1 MNTLDPSWTHIKNDK
16 MTIPSVWYETT
27 IAKYLKQCLITEQDA
42 NVPHP
47 SQRKKMFQTK
57 AYKQTYEYTITL
69 IKIKPL
75 VIEKNNYRLLRQ
87 NTREYSHSLSF
98 DQYAIQSN
106 FIYVEHA
113 VTLEFPYKINS
124 ILKYSLRLLDTVW

>member
-1 MNTLDPSWTHIKNDK
+1 ML
-16 MTIPSVWYETT
+16 
-27 IAKYLKQCLITEQDA
+27 
-42 NVPHP
+42 HP
-47 SQRKKMFQTK
+47 SQGKTMFQTK
-57 AYKQTYEYTITL
+57 AYKHTYEYTITL

-87 NTREYSHSLSF
+87 STREYSHILSF

-124 ILKYSLRLLDTVW
+124 ILKYSLRLLDTV